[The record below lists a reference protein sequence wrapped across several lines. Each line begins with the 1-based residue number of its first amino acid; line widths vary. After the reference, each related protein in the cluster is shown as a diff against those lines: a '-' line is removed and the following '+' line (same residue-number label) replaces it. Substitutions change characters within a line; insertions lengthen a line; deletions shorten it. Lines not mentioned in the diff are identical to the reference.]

1 MISFVLGKPTFSTGE
16 FLTAQITWNA
26 DGDRGARRII
36 VAMEW
41 HTEGAGNK
49 ATGVARGTTFV
60 PARGAR
66 QAKFPVRFLIPHEGP
81 ITFRGELIH
90 LRWMLRV
97 RVDQFG
103 LDEIAEAEFRVEPRR
118 RSR

>member
-1 MISFVLGKPTFSTGE
+1 LISFVFEKPAVSTGE
-16 FLTAQITWNA
+16 VLTAQIVWS
-26 DGDRGARRII
+26 GGRARKII
-36 VAMEW
+36 VAAEW
-41 HTEGAGNK
+41 ETDGFGNK
-49 ATGVARGTTFV
+49 ATGAARSTSFV
-60 PARGAR
+60 PAQNAR
-66 QAKFPVRFLIPHEGP
+66 EARFPVRFLIPHEGP

-90 LRWMLRV
+90 VRWMLRV